1 MSRAPATSTTP
12 PTTPCSQGRA
22 YAAISPISGSCC
34 AEPLQIPARFAAVYA
49 PGLTPMDFHAV
60 FEAWFDGAW
69 WTYDATRR
77 APREGMVRIATGR
90 DAADTA
96 FLNVLR
102 GIIALRS
109 IEVTAT
115 VTGLL
120 PIDDDLATYPL
131 R

>member
-1 MSRAPATSTTP
+1 MR
-12 PTTPCSQGRA
+12 GW
-22 YAAISPISGSCC
+22 
-34 AEPLQIPARFAAVYA
+34 E
-49 PGLTPMDFHAV
+49 
-60 FEAWFDGAW
+60 
-69 WTYDATRR
+69 RR
-77 APREGMVRIATGR
+77 CGW
-90 DAADTA
+90 AADTA

>member
-1 MSRAPATSTTP
+1 M
-12 PTTPCSQGRA
+12 
-22 YAAISPISGSCC
+22 
-34 AEPLQIPARFAAVYA
+34 YA

-60 FEAWFDGAW
+60 FEAWSDGAW

-77 APREGMVRIATGR
+77 APRQGMVRIATGR
-90 DAADTA
+90 DATDTA

-115 VTGLL
+115 VTGPL
-120 PIDDDLATYPL
+120 PLDDDLTPRRL
-131 R
+131 C